1 MYSEDKIISSAPQG
15 VRNKWKTRPLFSKNL
30 LGIYCRVGFPGGT
43 SGKEPNNVGD

>member
-30 LGIYCRVGFPGGT
+30 RGIYCRMGFPGGT
-43 SGKEPNNVGD
+43 SGKESANVGD